1 MNTFNKI
8 VAGPFIAAG
17 WVAGQVRNGY
27 DAATKASEPVVAKAT
42 KAAKAAKATA
52 TKAGVAVKNS
62 AAKAANATGR
72 AAAKAK
78 DATVKAASQAKASV
92 VAFSTAVQTKVT
104 AATTRVTSFCSK
116 VRQNV
121 WAGITGSWGAQAAV
135 FFSIF
140 AGIEYIFAY
149 VYFLFAIG
157 GLVFGMQPALAAAFA
172 TSGVVLFG
180 VAVTADLIS
189 LWLQSVNASS
199 DFTEVYH
206 PGFRRLIALN

>member
-8 VAGPFIAAG
+8 VASPFIAAG

-42 KAAKAAKATA
+42 KAAKAAKAKA

-78 DATVKAASQAKASV
+78 DA
-92 VAFSTAVQTKVT
+92 AV
-104 AATTRVTSFCSK
+104 AATTRVTAFCRK
-116 VRQNV
+116 VQQNV

-157 GLVFGMQPALAAAFA
+157 GLVFGMAPALATAFA

-189 LWLQSVNASS
+189 LWLQSVN
-199 DFTEVYH
+199 DGEFTDVLD
-206 PGFRRLIALN
+206 PFFGGRRLLALN